1 MLGTTSNKIQRHSK
15 SAKGFSANDAMS
27 QFNYYGQTRLQN
39 LDEHDIVGLEREIDF
54 IMKMSNVG
62 NSPQRG
68 MTGNGDYNDQ
78 NIVNINGQ

>member
-1 MLGTTSNKIQRHSK
+1 LLGTTSNKIQRHSK

-78 NIVNINGQ
+78 NIVNING